1 MLRNL
6 SEVSQGLQ
14 NSLKADTLIMMK
26 PKLMQ
31 FVSFFKASKI
41 SDLQLFC
48 FKLNGNKKNNLD
60 KS

>member
-1 MLRNL
+1 MLRNP

-14 NSLKADTLIMMK
+14 NSLKVDTLIMMK

-48 FKLNGNKKNNLD
+48 FKLKGNKKNHLD